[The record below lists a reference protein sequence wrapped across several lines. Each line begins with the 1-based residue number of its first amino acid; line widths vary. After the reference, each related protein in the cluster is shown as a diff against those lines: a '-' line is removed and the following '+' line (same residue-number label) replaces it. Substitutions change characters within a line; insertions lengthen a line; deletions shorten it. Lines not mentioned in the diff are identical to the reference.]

1 MWLASLLLALLAA
14 PHGGPPV
21 YMQAS
26 VKGERLELVL
36 SGEQLSLGEWFGV
49 PGRSELPL
57 SEERRAALLAG
68 AREDLAGLL
77 ELSVDG
83 QTLELRVLGLKAFAP
98 EAGSFGKEPSYELRV
113 EAELSS
119 DPLRMDCHW
128 LRFPKPSAPKD
139 PSAPPRELGDSSK
152 ERVTLAITSA
162 EGVFDWVS
170 LMRSEPSYTWHKPA
184 APVPIKLLPT
194 GEPPAASGGLV
205 RGFSAGALVLA
216 LCLAAGVLLGRA
228 TGAPG
233 VRRSVHLAG
242 CLAALMV
249 GRSFSQ
255 AAPMPSPEQALELF
269 GNLHSNMY
277 RAFESSSRDEVYE
290 LLAASV
296 DGPILDAMYGDIYEG
311 LILREDGG
319 AVAQVERVEVLE
331 REFDPVL
338 TAELGG
344 SGFGVRWVWRVHGR
358 VTHFA
363 HEHQRLER
371 IEARYS
377 VRASKQGW
385 RIAGVQVLSQERE
398 L

>member
-1 MWLASLLLALLAA
+1 MWLACLLALLLGA

-49 PGRSELPL
+49 PGRAQLPL
-57 SEERRAALLAG
+57 NEDVRAALLAG
-68 AREDLAGLL
+68 ARERLAGLL
-77 ELSVDG
+77 ELRVDG
-83 QTLELRVLGLKAFAP
+83 QPRELRVLGLKAFSP
-98 EAGSFGKEPSYELRV
+98 EAGSFGSEPSYELRV
-113 EAELSS
+113 EAELFA
-119 DPLRMDCHW
+119 DPGRLDFHW
-128 LRFPKPSAPKD
+128 LRFPDRPTPSDPNAPLAE
-139 PSAPPRELGDSSK
+139 PGDSAK

-162 EGVFDWVS
+162 QGVFDWVS
-170 LMRSEPSYTWHKPA
+170 LRRSEPNYTWHRPA
-184 APVPIKLLPT
+184 APLPIELLPT
-194 GEPPAASGGLV
+194 GAPPERSGGWR
-205 RGFSAGALVLA
+205 RGLTAGALVLG
-216 LCLAAGVLLGRA
+216 LCLATGVLLGRA

-233 VRRSVHLAG
+233 VRRCVQLAG
-242 CLAALMV
+242 CLAALLV
-249 GRSFSQ
+249 GRNFSIE
-255 AAPMPSPEQALELF
+255 APMPTSEEALELF
-269 GNLHSNMY
+269 GRLHSNMY

-319 AVAQVERVEVLE
+319 AVAQVEQVEVLE
-331 REFDPVL
+331 REFDEAL
-338 TAELGG
+338 TAEMDGT
-344 SGFGVRWVWRVHGR
+344 GFGVRWVWRVHGR
-358 VTHFA
+358 VIHFA
-363 HEHQRLER
+363 HEHKRVER

-377 VRASKQGW
+377 VRASMQGW